1 MSIMLSINTLSIIL
15 FILILI
21 ILLYKY
27 RKKIEFQK
35 IGKIPL
41 VSILRTNF
49 GINFINK
56 VAKKNSKLF
65 KTLGYIGMIIGYIG
79 MVAMFILIAMSFIQI
94 FTQPDAPSAVS
105 PVIPGVKIPGA
116 QIFVPFWYGIIALF
130 IVIVIH
136 ELGHG
141 LVAKAHNYKI
151 KNTGFILFLIL
162 PGAFVEPDE
171 EKLAKDKTRIQNSVY
186 AAGPWFNVLLAIFA
200 MLLLIFV
207 LAPIHDSFANYNGF
221 TFTNLDNNSPAMDA
235 GLPVNATYTEVNN
248 VKVNSVIEL
257 SGELNNHAPGDT
269 LTLTTEKNENYSV
282 TLTEH
287 PQNNNSAY
295 MGILNLSNTREKQSL
310 IKEII
315 YIVIGILSN
324 LFFWI
329 YVLSL
334 GIGAANLLPIGPLDG
349 GRILYTLLKSK
360 LKEKK
365 AKIIAAKISALTILF
380 LIAALII
387 PIIRAI
393 I

>member
-21 ILLYKY
+21 SLLYKY

-221 TFTNLDNNSPAMDA
+221 TFTNLDNNSPAMNA
-235 GLPVNATYTEVNN
+235 GLPINATYTEVNN

-315 YIVIGILSN
+315 YVFIGILSN

-365 AKIIAAKISALTILF
+365 AKMIAAKISALTILF

>member
-21 ILLYKY
+21 SLLYKY

-221 TFTNLDNNSPAMDA
+221 TFTNLDNNSPAMNA
-235 GLPVNATYTEVNN
+235 GLPINATYTEVNN

-315 YIVIGILSN
+315 YVFIGILSN